1 MFKGCEIWRFFVRF
15 FKISKINA
23 VFSSSSSAEPHS
35 VWFFSSRLW
44 LWALLLGN
52 SALKNGTD
60 TEKFKNTCKSKGI
73 STFFHSFSPKLLYSM
88 LFFRAVARQ
97 SHTQANIAWKRR
109 LAALAPSCFVCL
121 FFFGAFVF
129 RRRGPQNCSTTRHRT
144 SHSRR
149 QSAV

>member
-1 MFKGCEIWRFFVRF
+1 MRFFR
-15 FKISKINA
+15 A
-23 VFSSSSSAEPHS
+23 VARQSHTQCG
-35 VWFFSSRLW
+35 FFSSRLW

-73 STFFHSFSPKLLYSM
+73 STFFHNFSPKFLYSM

-97 SHTQANIAWKRR
+97 SHTQAHIAWKRR